1 MVEDAEEGGKKAVFL
16 PAELYR
22 RVEERVRISD
32 FESVDEYVA
41 FVLEEVLKAVS
52 EEEEGEAEEEEVSL
66 SEEEEEEVKRR
77 LRALGYLE

>member
-1 MVEDAEEGGKKAVFL
+1 MVEGAEEGGKKAVFL

-41 FVLEEVLKAVS
+41 FVLEEVLKVVS
-52 EEEEGEAEEEEVSL
+52 EEEGEAEEEEVSL